1 VKLRQEQHHD
11 DQEDEGRDL
20 GLKAF
25 LSLSFL
31 SPTSPRNNSLNL
43 QPLLLFRNF
52 ILIQIILS

>member
-20 GLKAF
+20 GLKA
-25 LSLSFL
+25 FL

>member
-1 VKLRQEQHHD
+1 VKLRQEQHHDDD

-31 SPTSPRNNSLNL
+31 SPTSPGNNNYSLNL
-43 QPLLLFRNF
+43 QPILFF
-52 ILIQIILS
+52 V